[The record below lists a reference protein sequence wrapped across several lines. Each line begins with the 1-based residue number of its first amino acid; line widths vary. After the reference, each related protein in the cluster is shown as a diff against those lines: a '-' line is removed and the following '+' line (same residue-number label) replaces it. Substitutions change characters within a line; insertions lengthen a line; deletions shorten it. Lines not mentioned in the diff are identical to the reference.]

1 MTTMSSSTIKVRKIP
16 RAIAVFFDIVL
27 CSKPVFLGYQK
38 LALTVVLVAIVL
50 ENNNYI
56 GRVALYWIVG
66 TSMLFSYTWLVLAP
80 WVNSQTRLI
89 LMLVLIVVLF
99 KWW

>member
-1 MTTMSSSTIKVRKIP
+1 MSSPTIKVRKIP
-16 RAIAVFFDIVL
+16 KAMAVFFDILL
-27 CSKPVFLGYQK
+27 CSRPVFLGYQI
-38 LALTVVLVAIVL
+38 LALTVFLVAIAL

-56 GRVALYWIVG
+56 GRAVLYWIVG

-80 WVNSQTRLI
+80 WVNSQTKLI